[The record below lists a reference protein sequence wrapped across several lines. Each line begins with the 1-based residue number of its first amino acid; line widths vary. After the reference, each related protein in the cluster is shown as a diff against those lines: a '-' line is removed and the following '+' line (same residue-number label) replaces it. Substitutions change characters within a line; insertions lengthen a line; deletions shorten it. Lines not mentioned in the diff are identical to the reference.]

1 MTTAQEDAARRA
13 DHGTWR
19 PRCGVGDLLQLT
31 VDLCPFGTRLLF
43 WQVRVT
49 VQRHGEIFDLAAE
62 QPEPPFSV
70 HCAGPVLQLA
80 RVDRHENLIPR
91 QAVL

>member
-1 MTTAQEDAARRA
+1 
-13 DHGTWR
+13 
-19 PRCGVGDLLQLT
+19 LQLT

-91 QAVL
+91 QAVLSEPSCHSASRPWQTHSPS